1 MFFLLQLLHF
11 KLVSIFV
18 SSVSILVP
26 ICIAGNCTIITWFN
40 AASLHI
46 FDALL
51 YTCFGC
57 RAVCSP
63 LKPVYRYDDNRYI
76 CRAFYSFWLH
86 VLLCTQA
93 VCPLEFEVYWIYIY
107 IYIIGNS
114 THVERCVRFFC
125 NAWLCMQAVCPLL
138 FDVYVYIYR

>member
-1 MFFLLQLLHF
+1 MLETYHLTYFLMILNLYCRLHRTKFNVFLLQLLHF

-63 LKPVYRYDDNRYI
+63 LKPVYRYDDNRYMQ
-76 CRAFYSFWLH
+76 S
-86 VLLCTQA
+86 VL
-93 VCPLEFEVYWIYIY
+93 
-107 IYIIGNS
+107 
-114 THVERCVRFFC
+114 FFLTTC
-125 NAWLCMQAVCPLL
+125 IVVHASGVSAGV
-138 FDVYVYIYR
+138 